1 MLSWGEVKI
10 SSQNARRKGTTYY
23 FEVHFEALETEVR
36 ILILTT
42 KRLWYIILTALFC
55 RKLSVRVIRD
65 SPTICLAGKIAV
77 VTFYLA
83 LT

>member
-10 SSQNARRKGTTYY
+10 SSQNARKGTTYY
-23 FEVHFEALETEVR
+23 FEIHFEALETEVR

-42 KRLWYIILTALFC
+42 ERLWYIILTALCC
-55 RKLSVRVIRD
+55 RKLSVRIIRD